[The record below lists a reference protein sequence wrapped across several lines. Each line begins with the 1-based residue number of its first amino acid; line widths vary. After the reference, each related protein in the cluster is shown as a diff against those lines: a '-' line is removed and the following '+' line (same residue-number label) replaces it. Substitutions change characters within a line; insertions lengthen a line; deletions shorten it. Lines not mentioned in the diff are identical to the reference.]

1 MSTLLPDRTSH
12 AWWRHRGR
20 WLLGALL
27 LAAWALYMPYHEW
40 REQDQRMRPTRPLTV
55 AAGAWARY
63 EGARWRLLEVAPGT
77 TSMRRRPGT
86 YLLVARFELIA
97 DAGTSAKS
105 LDACKSRMSDAQG
118 RYWETSSVGGISV
131 HGVRSKL
138 PTSCGSGLTEH
149 FQQIEPVPGKPWQ
162 FTQTFEIPNT
172 VDAGSLHPEI
182 LILWPKQS
190 PRGQYLR
197 FSR

>member
-1 MSTLLPDRTSH
+1 MHDAAPQS
-12 AWWRHRGR
+12 WWRLQRR

-27 LAAWALYMPYHEW
+27 LAAWALYMPYREW
-40 REQDQRMRPTRPLTV
+40 REQDQRMRPTRPLMV
-55 AAGAWARY
+55 APGAWAHY
-63 EGARWRLLEVAPGT
+63 EGARWRLLDVVPGS
-77 TSMRRRPGT
+77 TSLHRRPGT

-97 DAGTSAKS
+97 DAGTTAKS

-118 RYWETSSVGGISV
+118 RYWEGDSVGTVSM
-131 HGVRSKL
+131 HGVRSTL

-162 FTQTFEIPNT
+162 FTQVFEIPDT
-172 VDAGSLHPEI
+172 VDANVLRPEI

-197 FSR
+197 FLR